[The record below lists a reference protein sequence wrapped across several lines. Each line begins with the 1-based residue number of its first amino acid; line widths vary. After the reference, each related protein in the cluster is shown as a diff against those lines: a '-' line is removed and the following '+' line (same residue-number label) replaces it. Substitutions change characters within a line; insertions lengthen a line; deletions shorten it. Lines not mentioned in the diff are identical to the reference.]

1 VASCI
6 DLAVSTRQMARG
18 RLKEKVGAYQQNE
31 CLYQVSSS
39 RKVDVMK
46 IDIEGAEILALEG
59 ATILLNQLRKILV
72 EIHNKNLERVLN
84 LILDSE
90 SSKWNKVIIFTR

>member
-1 VASCI
+1 
-6 DLAVSTRQMARG
+6 
-18 RLKEKVGAYQQNE
+18 
-31 CLYQVSSS
+31 
-39 RKVDVMK
+39 VDVMK
-46 IDIEGAEILALEG
+46 IDIEGAKILALEG
-59 ATILLNQLRKILV
+59 ATIVLKQLRKILV

>member
-1 VASCI
+1 
-6 DLAVSTRQMARG
+6 
-18 RLKEKVGAYQQNE
+18 
-31 CLYQVSSS
+31 
-39 RKVDVMK
+39 MK
-46 IDIEGAEILALEG
+46 IDIEGAKILALEG
-59 ATILLNQLRKILV
+59 ATIVLKQLRKILV

>member
-1 VASCI
+1 
-6 DLAVSTRQMARG
+6 MARG

-90 SSKWNKVIIFTR
+90 SSKWNTR